1 MLADI
6 LKHYKLTG
14 DFSRVGFYQSKELVR
29 VEENLREHIRLG
41 YFTALTGSVGAGKT
55 TLVRK
60 MIADLKKSK
69 AALVSESMSME
80 KERVNL
86 SSLVNALYMDFGE
99 KPDKERENRDRKLF
113 QLIEKSGRRVT
124 LFIDDAHSLQNK
136 TLFGLKALVE
146 KGLCVVLVGH
156 PRLAFNLKR
165 GVMEEIGMRCECLEL
180 QGLTGEVGSYLKW
193 LIEEAKGKIEI
204 FSQEA
209 REEIEQLCR
218 TPLQVQRICWEA
230 IKQGYQEGEKQIS
243 RDTILNVI
251 MPDFRDL
258 RTELRRK
265 GYTARD
271 LANDYGYSTTQVN
284 RFLDGKL
291 PADDPTGKTLSVFLK
306 TLGIGR

>member
-6 LKHYKLTG
+6 LKRYKLSG
-14 DFSRVGFYQSKELVR
+14 DFSRVGFYQSKEIAR
-29 VEENLREHIRLG
+29 TEENLREHIRLG

-55 TLVRK
+55 TLIRK
-60 MIADLKKSK
+60 MIDDLKKSRMT
-69 AALVSESMSME
+69 VSESMSME

-86 SSLVNALYMDFGE
+86 TSLVNALYMDFGE
-99 KPDKERENRDRKLF
+99 KAEKERESRDRKLF
-113 QLIEKSGRRVT
+113 QLIEKHSRRVV
-124 LFIDDAHSLQNK
+124 LFVDDAHNLQNK

-165 GVMEEIGMRCECLEL
+165 GPMGEIGMRCECLEL
-180 QGLTGEVGSYLKW
+180 QGLAGEAGAYLKW
-193 LIEEAKGKIEI
+193 LLEQAKGDLDL
-204 FSQEA
+204 FSAEA

-218 TPLQVQRICWEA
+218 TPLQVQRIAWEA

-243 RDTILNVI
+243 RETILNVI

-271 LANDYGYSTTQVN
+271 LAYDYGYNTAQVN

-291 PADDPTGKTLSVFLK
+291 PADDPAGKTLSVFLK
-306 TLGIGR
+306 TLGIGQ

>member
-14 DFSRVGFYQSKELVR
+14 DFSRVGFYQSKELTR

-86 SSLVNALYMDFGE
+86 TSLVNALYMDFGE
-99 KPDKERENRDRKLF
+99 KPEKERESRDRKLF
-113 QLIEKSGRRVT
+113 QLIEKSGRRVA

-165 GVMEEIGMRCECLEL
+165 GLMEEIGMRKREKRSSNCAVRRCRCSAS
-180 QGLTGEVGSYLKW
+180 VGRQSSRD
-193 LIEEAKGKIEI
+193 IRR
-204 FSQEA
+204 A
-209 REEIEQLCR
+209 RSRFRVIRSSTSLCR
-218 TPLQVQRICWEA
+218 ISAICV
-230 IKQGYQEGEKQIS
+230 
-243 RDTILNVI
+243 RN
-251 MPDFRDL
+251 
-258 RTELRRK
+258 
-265 GYTARD
+265 
-271 LANDYGYSTTQVN
+271 
-284 RFLDGKL
+284 
-291 PADDPTGKTLSVFLK
+291 
-306 TLGIGR
+306 